1 MISAIIWYVFAGVVF
16 NFLWDLVTT
25 RLESEQNRFTMGERL
40 IVLLIWPIAVLFFV
54 TMFIKTVLFGDNN
67 DNK

>member
-1 MISAIIWYVFAGVVF
+1 MISAIIWYLFAGVTF
-16 NFLWDLVTT
+16 NFLWDLITT
-25 RLESEQNRFTMGERL
+25 RLESEQNRFTMLERI

>member
-16 NFLWDLVTT
+16 NFLWDLITT
-25 RLESEQNRFTMGERL
+25 RLESEQNRFTMLERI

>member
-1 MISAIIWYVFAGVVF
+1 MISAIIWYLFAGVVF

-25 RLESEQNRFTMGERL
+25 RLESEQNRFTMLERF
-40 IVLLIWPIAVLFFV
+40 IVLFIWPIAILFFV
-54 TMFIKTVLFGDNN
+54 TMLIKTVLFGDNN

>member
-16 NFLWDLVTT
+16 NFLWDLITT
-25 RLESEQNRFTMGERL
+25 RLESEQNRFTMGERFIIL
-40 IVLLIWPIAVLFFV
+40 AIWPVAVGFFV
-54 TMFIKTVLFGDNN
+54 TMLIRTILFGDNS

>member
-1 MISAIIWYVFAGVVF
+1 MLSAIIWYVFAGVVF
-16 NFLWDLVTT
+16 NFLWDLITT
-25 RLESEQNRFTMGERL
+25 RLESEQNRFTMLERI

>member
-25 RLESEQNRFTMGERL
+25 RLESEQNRFTMVERL

-54 TMFIKTVLFGDNN
+54 TMLIKTVLFGDNN

>member
-1 MISAIIWYVFAGVVF
+1 MISAIIWYVFIGVGF
-16 NFLWDLVTT
+16 NFLWDLITT
-25 RLESEQNRFTMGERL
+25 RLESEQNRFTVLERI